1 MWEVAERLG
10 HADMSMA
17 VKVYTKTVLRDA
29 AKRLGVDAVQPNK
42 SLRSA
47 SQ

>member
-17 VKVYTKTVLRDA
+17 VKVYTKTVLREA
-29 AKRLGVDAVQPNK
+29 AKRLGVATALK
-42 SLRSA
+42 EASA
-47 SQ
+47 